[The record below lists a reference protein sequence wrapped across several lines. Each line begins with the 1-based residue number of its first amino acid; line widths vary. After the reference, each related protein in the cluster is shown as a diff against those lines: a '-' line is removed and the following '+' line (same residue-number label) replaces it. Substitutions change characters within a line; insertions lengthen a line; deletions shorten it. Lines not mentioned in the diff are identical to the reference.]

1 MEEIKVG
8 EIVYATITVEDEKN
22 KTHELRKVV
31 FSREWKCDYPILRKE
46 VYTRF
51 LSQNNVKTNCTD
63 IDVKIIEPITRSNS
77 KDIKRDVDMFIGSNS
92 SCSIIV
98 VKER

>member
-31 FSREWKCDYPILRKE
+31 FSLKSD
-46 VYTRF
+46 F
-51 LSQNNVKTNCTD
+51 
-63 IDVKIIEPITRSNS
+63 
-77 KDIKRDVDMFIGSNS
+77 F
-92 SCSIIV
+92 
-98 VKER
+98 